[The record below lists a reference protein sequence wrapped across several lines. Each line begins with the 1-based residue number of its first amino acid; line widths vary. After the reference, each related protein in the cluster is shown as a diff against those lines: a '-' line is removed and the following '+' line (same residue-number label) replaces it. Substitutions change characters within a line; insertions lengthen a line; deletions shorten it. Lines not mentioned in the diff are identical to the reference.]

1 MTNFYFYFNYLGLF
15 LRFVFFPV
23 YSGFLETGYIK
34 TWKKIVDAIFYHYIL
49 ISIGA
54 GIIIVGVIF
63 LIIYTDEIMGFYDN
77 YGSLILNSL
86 NFVTLV
92 EVYMHVGYFVVQNIV
107 DSRRKCN
114 NSLNNRYYSDFE
126 NYVKKKMN
134 KDIEKINVIYNEL
147 SKQNLAML
155 EPVYFQSISS
165 LLNKAKENNEIYK
178 INTDFF
184 TDYDNKLLPFVAFEE
199 KEDKP
204 NPSIN
209 VDIND
214 KSNENNKQIIS
225 DPEKIEYEPVPN
237 KKSIYKLEKVLSLY
251 SRKFKKYL
259 RRIPRLKY
267 ISEKIAN
274 RYYIDSRCQKIL
286 TCIKYIYYYYA
297 IIYIIFFE
305 IVCFKTK
312 EARINGASKR
322 KLEEN
327 EEDDT
332 TVVDYILVLI
342 LSFVF
347 IFLTSSYTIAA
358 FFSLYNRNIIK
369 GDLIYGKHQGDD
381 INLIST
387 TKSVAGLASALA
399 YCNLYIFCYFNDMH
413 MALYDVIN
421 FPEYDIGDGYNFLGI
436 VRFLF
441 LIVFGII
448 SNSFE
453 KICCLKINDLGN
465 SWKYLCMNNN

>member
-1 MTNFYFYFNYLGLF
+1 MEETKEPNENEKKQNLPKHVIIIFFLIYFLTSLIISFFLLKYFVDMKKISKIIFSICYIYFTLFLFFQLMTMFDILIPFLKKIDYSEQVDFIISIMTNFYFYFNYLGLF

-34 TWKKIVDAIFYHYIL
+34 TWKKFLDAIFYHYIL

-54 GIIIVGVIF
+54 GIIVIGIIF

-332 TVVDYILVLI
+332 TVVDYILV
-342 LSFVF
+342 
-347 IFLTSSYTIAA
+347 
-358 FFSLYNRNIIK
+358 
-369 GDLIYGKHQGDD
+369 Q
-381 INLIST
+381 
-387 TKSVAGLASALA
+387 
-399 YCNLYIFCYFNDMH
+399 
-413 MALYDVIN
+413 
-421 FPEYDIGDGYNFLGI
+421 IGRAH
-436 VRFLF
+436 V
-441 LIVFGII
+441 
-448 SNSFE
+448 
-453 KICCLKINDLGN
+453 
-465 SWKYLCMNNN
+465 